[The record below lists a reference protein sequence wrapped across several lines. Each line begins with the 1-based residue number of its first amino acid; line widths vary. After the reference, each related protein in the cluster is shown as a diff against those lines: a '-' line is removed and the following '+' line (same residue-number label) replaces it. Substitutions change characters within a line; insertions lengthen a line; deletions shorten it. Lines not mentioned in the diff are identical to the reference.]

1 MNVEGKDKLKDI
13 IVDVNIEE
21 LDAAFDALDLQ
32 ENGEFLLE
40 VADSLVL
47 VLYKGEVYPFNA
59 DELLEHA
66 LLILCDVSDATHS

>member
-1 MNVEGKDKLKDI
+1 L
-13 IVDVNIEE
+13 DVNIEE
-21 LDAAFDALDLQ
+21 LNAAFDALDLQ

-47 VLYKGEVYPFNA
+47 VLYIGEVYSFNA

-66 LLILCDVSDATHS
+66 LLILCDESDATHS

>member
-1 MNVEGKDKLKDI
+1 
-13 IVDVNIEE
+13 
-21 LDAAFDALDLQ
+21 LQ